1 MPGRMAERMP
11 DRMSESLPEKMSYR
25 KSEIYIYMPY
35 IPEGM
40 SETMNTVVC
49 KDGDHSRKVICFGI
63 PWYSS
68 KYGCHLIDPI
78 SPKMKAPTFQG
89 VVMGL

>member
-1 MPGRMAERMP
+1 
-11 DRMSESLPEKMSYR
+11 
-25 KSEIYIYMPY
+25 MPY

-49 KDGDHSRKVICFGI
+49 KDGDHSRKEIGFGI

-68 KYGCHLIDPI
+68 KYKCHLIDPI
-78 SPKMKAPTFQG
+78 SPKMKAPNFQG